1 MDRNGYDKDGYYCDT
16 GFNNFGIHKETGTEY
31 NSHGYDIYGFDE
43 DGYSSG
49 GYDSEGYDDN
59 GRDSEGYNK
68 DGYDDNGR
76 DSEGKTRE
84 DNMIDKEKEKEYT
97 DNCVSQTFEQEAETG
112 FDDDD

>member
-1 MDRNGYDKDGYYCDT
+1 MDTVNVEED
-16 GFNNFGIHKETGTEY
+16 NFIM
-31 NSHGYDIYGFDE
+31 SE
-43 DGYSSG
+43 DGY
-49 GYDSEGYDDN
+49 D
-59 GRDSEGYNK
+59 K